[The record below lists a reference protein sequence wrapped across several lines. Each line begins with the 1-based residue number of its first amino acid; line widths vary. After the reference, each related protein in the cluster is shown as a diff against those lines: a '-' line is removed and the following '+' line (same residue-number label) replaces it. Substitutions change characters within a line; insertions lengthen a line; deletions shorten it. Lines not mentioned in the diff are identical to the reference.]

1 KIFKNWA
8 KDVLIICLH
17 GIHTI
22 GCGGYLVPQLGEDSG
37 HDTYSFVQTNND
49 QNIKELVKTIYK
61 RLDDFW
67 NVLHTEPCEYQ
78 LPDLLDEMS
87 SFALVV
93 SPVTYIFDRPIGYFW
108 AVCNKDQVVETED
121 ALKFSVILVALL
133 VHYHKANFSL
143 KLLSKPVWQE
153 KESSKKSAYR
163 IAESCLKALS
173 CKATIIWH
181 VVKGRSKNMLK
192 TLATA
197 GNAKGVSFDMT
208 FGQGV
213 AGICVAE
220 GKPILIDDLWD
231 MEELRRF
238 GIKKVAHA
246 RLVKQLK
253 FRSAI
258 FVPLDIGSHIQG
270 VLGAYTDRP
279 RGFSSVDKNIT
290 IAFSQRLSAG
300 YVHTTRLEEL
310 TEMESRL
317 KIATPLIETGMSA
330 MDNVHDVNSTLLLVQ
345 NKLNIIREKTRD
357 KKKGQIYKAATKA
370 ASQVNTSSKLLNEI
384 INHSKITKLSYSKCE
399 FRPFIDDIIDS
410 IKDRSTRINIKIFNN
425 CPQGIYAHVD
435 KLKIRRVFNNLI
447 DNALYFLGTDRKG
460 TQRKIEI
467 DITDRKD
474 GFIETHIKDNGP
486 GISDSEID
494 HIFDFLYSTKGEDGS
509 GLGLAIAKLI
519 VENHGGKI
527 TANSKWGYSAEF
539 KFTLPVTPK
548 KTTVQHL

>member
-1 KIFKNWA
+1 MLY
-8 KDVLIICLH
+8 VL
-17 GIHTI
+17 
-22 GCGGYLVPQLGEDSG
+22 
-37 HDTYSFVQTNND
+37 VQIDYN
-49 QNIKELVKTIYK
+49 QHL
-61 RLDDFW
+61 F
-67 NVLHTEPCEYQ
+67 
-78 LPDLLDEMS
+78 S
-87 SFALVV
+87 
-93 SPVTYIFDRPIGYFW
+93 
-108 AVCNKDQVVETED
+108 TED
-121 ALKFSVILVALL
+121 D
-133 VHYHKANFSL
+133 N
-143 KLLSKPVWQE
+143 Q
-153 KESSKKSAYR
+153 
-163 IAESCLKALS
+163 
-173 CKATIIWH
+173 
-181 VVKGRSKNMLK
+181 
-192 TLATA
+192 
-197 GNAKGVSFDMT
+197 
-208 FGQGV
+208 
-213 AGICVAE
+213 
-220 GKPILIDDLWD
+220 
-231 MEELRRF
+231 
-238 GIKKVAHA
+238 
-246 RLVKQLK
+246 
-253 FRSAI
+253 
-258 FVPLDIGSHIQG
+258 
-270 VLGAYTDRP
+270 
-279 RGFSSVDKNIT
+279 
-290 IAFSQRLSAG
+290 
-300 YVHTTRLEEL
+300 EL

-425 CPQGIYAHVD
+425 CPEGIYAHVD

-474 GFIETHIKDNGP
+474 GFIEAHIKDNGP

-539 KFTLPVTPK
+539 KFTLPITPK